1 MLYLVVY
8 PHDDDCLNMYFIWV
22 FMRSSWVD
30 SSFLASVAFFCRSAS
45 VLQLK
50 GFDLGQKSNDFD
62 TDLCFSLSISPSCS
76 FPPSTAVTLSA
87 ETTGTHPT
95 MNQVQINI
103 ERKKK
108 GARHAKAFRSAC
120 PSTGEDEQRRHMEEH
135 FGKAFKAV

>member
-1 MLYLVVY
+1 M
-8 PHDDDCLNMYFIWV
+8 
-22 FMRSSWVD
+22 
-30 SSFLASVAFFCRSAS
+30 
-45 VLQLK
+45 
-50 GFDLGQKSNDFD
+50 
-62 TDLCFSLSISPSCS
+62 
-76 FPPSTAVTLSA
+76 TLSA